1 MLILS
6 LYLNVE
12 VLPLQVV
19 SVVSEDLSFYFLVV
33 RKSETLEVFQ
43 ALEEGLLERLD
54 SKSLKL
60 AKEGRLVR
68 RRSSPTLCREV
79 SVWST
84 DRISVSF
91 NS

>member
-12 VLPLQVV
+12 ILCRLFQLFLKTVFL
-19 SVVSEDLSFYFLVV
+19 FLVV

-79 SVWST
+79 SGWST
-84 DRISVSF
+84 DRISVSAGY
-91 NS
+91 

>member
-12 VLPLQVV
+12 VLCGLFQLFLKTVF
-19 SVVSEDLSFYFLVV
+19 LFFLVV